1 MRYITYS
8 LSSPQKTLL
17 LANTNKLQ
25 RRSSTVILEKQYS
38 WRRWKSSD
46 VQHERAQEVGLP
58 SIPNDMNS
66 RRAQKADGAQ
76 ITTPIILEELTLA
89 VDRFHT
95 LKKTLKHS
103 SATSSAA
110 HNATVNDSP
119 RTSPPQRT
127 ASTSASRSMNV
138 PDFPSGINATRRPRY
153 DFGKIRCADPELEK
167 LLHESLKVYALPA
180 HVYHDRLATLGRV
193 QAMITKSYSIRYR
206 VALFGSTLYGVST
219 PDSDLDMVILD
230 PNRPTGKQTQKV
242 APIYAIRN
250 LAKNFQRAGF
260 RRIVAIPKAKVPIV
274 KFYDPITNLNGDINP
289 NERFGLYNSRMIKQ
303 YCNHQPL
310 LRPMLAFIKSW
321 AKPRGLNKPGISD
334 GPPTFSSY
342 AFAVMTIAY
351 LQSINL
357 VPNLQAIDESLID
370 PTLVFHRKNKA
381 CSTQF
386 RYIRHGEWLPPAE
399 LSLQEALYGWFKFW
413 GTEYPYHSGLEGFR
427 IDIKAGFH
435 FLPSTSTS
443 SGVHRDSVPR
453 KKKGPKIRLMD
464 PFTNENITKMV
475 PMSATERFRVECQR
489 TADLLVPPHPPSAAA
504 RHDDSSHKI
513 VHMDVNAKI
522 AHLRALTAP

>member
-25 RRSSTVILEKQYS
+25 RRSLTVTLEKQYS

-58 SIPNDMNS
+58 IIPNDMNS

-110 HNATVNDSP
+110 HNATINESP
-119 RTSPPQRT
+119 RTSPQRT
-127 ASTSASRSMNV
+127 ESTSASRSLNV

-153 DFGKIRCADPELEK
+153 DFGKIGCADPELEK

-180 HVYHDRLATLGRV
+180 HVYHDRLATLERV

-303 YCNHQPL
+303 YCDHQPL

-357 VPNLQAIDESLID
+357 VPNLQAIDESSID
-370 PTLVFHRKNKA
+370 PRLIFHRKNKA

-386 RYIRHGEWLPPAE
+386 RYIRYGEWLPPAK

-413 GTEYPYHSGLEGFR
+413 GTEYPYHSGLDGFR

-435 FLPSTSTS
+435 FIPSTSTS

-489 TADLLVPPHPPSAAA
+489 TAGLLVPPHPPSAAA

>member
-1 MRYITYS
+1 
-8 LSSPQKTLL
+8 
-17 LANTNKLQ
+17 
-25 RRSSTVILEKQYS
+25 
-38 WRRWKSSD
+38 
-46 VQHERAQEVGLP
+46 
-58 SIPNDMNS
+58 
-66 RRAQKADGAQ
+66 
-76 ITTPIILEELTLA
+76 
-89 VDRFHT
+89 
-95 LKKTLKHS
+95 
-103 SATSSAA
+103 
-110 HNATVNDSP
+110 
-119 RTSPPQRT
+119 
-127 ASTSASRSMNV
+127 
-138 PDFPSGINATRRPRY
+138 
-153 DFGKIRCADPELEK
+153 
-167 LLHESLKVYALPA
+167 YALPA

-230 PNRPTGKQTQKV
+230 PNRPTGKQTQKLLTTTNSS
-242 APIYAIRN
+242 N

-351 LQSINL
+351 LQVSPIFCVCMMLAVTKGSQSINL

-399 LSLQEALYGWFKFW
+399 LSLQEALYGWFK
-413 GTEYPYHSGLEGFR
+413 
-427 IDIKAGFH
+427 
-435 FLPSTSTS
+435 
-443 SGVHRDSVPR
+443 
-453 KKKGPKIRLMD
+453 
-464 PFTNENITKMV
+464 
-475 PMSATERFRVECQR
+475 
-489 TADLLVPPHPPSAAA
+489 
-504 RHDDSSHKI
+504 
-513 VHMDVNAKI
+513 
-522 AHLRALTAP
+522 